1 MAKGPKNEVDALLDS
16 LVKGKKPEEIL
27 GQEGLLGELTKR
39 LVERAL
45 EAELTAHVGYEKHA
59 PEGRNRRNSRNGRA
73 AKRVNRIRGRSRSMS
88 RGIGMAP
95 SSPSSFRS
103 IAGAWRDSTT
113 KSSPSKR
120 EVCPPG
126 RSRVTCGSSMA

>member
-27 GQEGLLGELTKR
+27 GPEGLLGELTKR

-73 AKRVNRIRGRSRSMS
+73 AKRVKSDTGEIEIDVPRDRDGTFEPQLVPKHRR
-88 RGIGMAP
+88 RL
-95 SSPSSFRS
+95 
-103 IAGAWRDSTT
+103 AGFDDKVLSL
-113 KSSPSKR
+113 
-120 EVCPPG
+120 
-126 RSRVTCGSSMA
+126 